1 MSEVER
7 KRSAKKLF
15 ERACKLE
22 RGYNYLFTDVIRL
35 DEDDWLLKVHT
46 TISDQQNG
54 LVWVSEKVGSACE
67 DDDSEYDEHNDDRN
81 VFFYFAYFFVPM
93 KLLLQD
99 LCIFWT
105 DDYAR
110 TESCLSNDITIIDF
124 DAYKKFKY
132 LI

>member
-81 VFFYFAYFFVPM
+81 VFELFCSKSEYRSQFAVHGS
-93 KLLLQD
+93 LVRIE
-99 LCIFWT
+99 CIENFNKT
-105 DDYAR
+105 F
-110 TESCLSNDITIIDF
+110 TCFCSNV
-124 DAYKKFKY
+124 
-132 LI
+132 

>member
-81 VFFYFAYFFVPM
+81 VFFTFRIFFMFQWNCYPKINSIFLTPM
-93 KLLLQD
+93 NMKELSLLFL
-99 LCIFWT
+99 
-105 DDYAR
+105 
-110 TESCLSNDITIIDF
+110 TIP
-124 DAYKKFKY
+124 K
-132 LI
+132 

>member
-81 VFFYFAYFFVPM
+81 VFFSNLCFKGATSPRPDERFF
-93 KLLLQD
+93 D
-99 LCIFWT
+99 T
-105 DDYAR
+105 DEYER
-110 TESCLSNDITIIDF
+110 TEYSLSNDTKMIDF
-124 DAYKKFKY
+124 DAYKKLKY

>member
-81 VFFYFAYFFVPM
+81 VFLLCVFFCSNEAATPRPM
-93 KLLLQD
+93 H
-99 LCIFWT
+99 F
-105 DDYAR
+105 
-110 TESCLSNDITIIDF
+110 
-124 DAYKKFKY
+124 
-132 LI
+132 

>member
-81 VFFYFAYFFVPM
+81 VFFTFRIFF
-93 KLLLQD
+93 
-99 LCIFWT
+99 C
-105 DDYAR
+105 
-110 TESCLSNDITIIDF
+110 SNGAATPRPVQF
-124 DAYKKFKY
+124 F
-132 LI
+132 

>member
-81 VFFYFAYFFVPM
+81 VFLLFVFFFVPM
-93 KLLLQD
+93 ELLPQYQCNFLRPMNMKELILFFLTIPKLSIL
-99 LCIFWT
+99 T
-105 DDYAR
+105 
-110 TESCLSNDITIIDF
+110 
-124 DAYKKFKY
+124 
-132 LI
+132 LIKS